1 METEIVKAYHEEYFT
16 YGKNTQCIVNI
27 RINTLHNLLYTT
39 QITSKESKIRGI
51 IKNKVQY
58 ILPKKDRIK
67 LGLMW

>member
-39 QITSKESKIRGI
+39 
-51 IKNKVQY
+51 
-58 ILPKKDRIK
+58 
-67 LGLMW
+67 